1 MSFQAIRHYVSLS
14 INIQE
19 GKNHYQ
25 VVKLIDPIFTRLK
38 KKCFYAAHMGGL
50 SIKQFY
56 YVKIGFSTLNK
67 IYVVFHGENDKKFPN
82 SHVILNKVL
91 ESRSLLYSVLS

>member
-1 MSFQAIRHYVSLS
+1 
-14 INIQE
+14 
-19 GKNHYQ
+19 
-25 VVKLIDPIFTRLK
+25 
-38 KKCFYAAHMGGL
+38 MGGL